1 MNERNASIQECRS
14 FTANCPLSVLTD
26 EELREVEPMI
36 GTITRPRG
44 TVIFEEGD
52 SALDAYIICGG
63 EIEQIRHMSRGGN
76 HLLLT
81 RRQGDLLGVEEL
93 LAKASTYRSTARVL
107 QDTMVRVIPR
117 AEFLNLIQIS
127 PVFCLEVMKR
137 LAFEALTLKHKLTQL
152 IELPA
157 CRRLVEALTTLAER
171 YGKRQG
177 EFVEIQIPITNQHL
191 AERVGVTPETL
202 SALLGTLKEK
212 GLVRRQGRR
221 FLIRDPKRPTK
232 TR

>member
-1 MNERNASIQECRS
+1 MNEKQLPFQECCR
-14 FTANCPLSVLTD
+14 ANSSCPLAVLKD
-26 EELREVEPMI
+26 EEIREIEPMI
-36 GTITRPRG
+36 GTITRPSG
-44 TVIFEEGD
+44 SIIFEEGD
-52 SALDAYIICGG
+52 SALDAYIICRG
-63 EIEQIRHMSRGGN
+63 EVEQIRRMARGGN

-93 LAKASTYRSTARVL
+93 LAKASTYGSTARVL
-107 QDTMVRVIPR
+107 QDAMVRVIPR
-117 AEFLNLIQIS
+117 AEFLNLVQTS
-127 PVFCLEVMKR
+127 SVFCLEVMKR
-137 LAFEALTLKHKLTQL
+137 LAFQALTLEQKLTQFV
-152 IELPA
+152 ELPA
-157 CRRLVEALTTLAER
+157 CRRLVEALATLAER

-212 GLVRRQGRR
+212 GLVRRKGRR
-221 FLIRDPKRPTK
+221 FLVRDPKKLTN